1 MDSSQRNDTFKSIS
15 GPAEGLYKE
24 KGSKFLAF
32 AYPVVSEEEVRA
44 ALEKIRKE
52 YYDARHHCY
61 AYRLGLSGDVWR
73 YNDDGEPSSTAG
85 RPIYG
90 QILSRELSDVLIV
103 VVRYFGGIKL
113 GVPGLIRAYKAAAA
127 DALDH
132 AEVVEK
138 VASEGYAV
146 TFDYVAM
153 DRVMRVLKD
162 MGIAPS
168 GYTAEDVCRM
178 EMRVR
183 LSDVERFR
191 QRMEDAEARVETR
204 ILPRRRSC
212 TSSTWRRSLSTTSLR
227 HS

>member
-103 VVRYFGGIKL
+103 VVRYFGGTKL
-113 GVPGLIRAYKAAAA
+113 GVPGLIRAYKTAAS

-132 AEVVEK
+132 ADVVEK
-138 VASEGYAV
+138 VASEGFAV
-146 TFDYVAM
+146 TFDYTAM

-191 QRMEDAEARVETR
+191 QRMEDSEARVEKV
-204 ILPRRRSC
+204 L
-212 TSSTWRRSLSTTSLR
+212 
-227 HS
+227 

>member
-1 MDSSQRNDTFKSIS
+1 MDMGTQERNDTFKSLKAPS
-15 GPAEGLYKE
+15 EGLYKE

-32 AYPVVSEEEVRA
+32 AYPVVSEDEVKA
-44 ALEKIRKE
+44 YLEQIRKK

-61 AYRLGLSGDVWR
+61 AYRLGLNGDVWR

-113 GVPGLIRAYKAAAA
+113 GVPGLIRAYKSAAA

-132 AEVVEK
+132 AETVEK
-138 VASEGYAV
+138 VASELFSV
-146 TFDYVAM
+146 TFDYTAM

-162 MGIAPS
+162 MGISPLK
-168 GYTAEDVCRM
+168 YIAESECRM

-183 LSDVERFR
+183 LRDTDTFVM
-191 QRMEDAEARVETR
+191 RMGEAEAKVEH
-204 ILPRRRSC
+204 I
-212 TSSTWRRSLSTTSLR
+212 
-227 HS
+227 